1 MRTIL
6 QDKLDPKIRFGIIG
20 CSRIAK
26 RSTIPAI
33 IKSEFAEIGI
43 IGSRSLD
50 KAKTFSNE
58 FNSKKFGTYEDV
70 ISDDSID
77 AVYIS
82 TPIGTHEEWAIK
94 AASAGV
100 AIPPAAK
107 LTTGRRPRCLTCC
120 KSSKGAPN
128 FFALAASS
136 SSDAF

>member
-1 MRTIL
+1 M
-6 QDKLDPKIRFGIIG
+6 DSKIKFGIIG

-33 IKSEFAEIGI
+33 IKSEFAEIEI

-70 ISDDSID
+70 ISDDSVD

-82 TPIGTHEEWAIK
+82 TPIGTHKEWAL
-94 AASAGV
+94 
-100 AIPPAAK
+100 K
-107 LTTGRRPRCLTCC
+107 LHLQE
-120 KSSKGAPN
+120 SI
-128 FFALAASS
+128 FFVRNPLQHHLNPQKK
-136 SSDAF
+136 